1 MAVDEN
7 AGLSD
12 GQPCI
17 FWEMFIYVRK
27 EPPPPAPPKGRAV
40 KF

>member
-17 FWEMFIYVRK
+17 FLGDVYLCK
-27 EPPPPAPPKGRAV
+27 KGAPSGSPKGRAV